1 MTWILILA
9 IIVSLLL
16 MLVIL
21 VQNPKGGGLASNFSQ
36 GNQIFGVEKTTDIV
50 ERITWIG
57 AIVIV
62 VISLVAASYNGQRSK
77 AAGSQ
82 PAAEETSLPD
92 VKAPRSTQLTK
103 SVNHLIKKEVAGDL
117 FFLFS
122 ISIA

>member
-82 PAAEETSLPD
+82 PAAEETTLPD
-92 VKAPRSTQLTK
+92 VKAPRSTK
-103 SVNHLIKKEVAGDL
+103 
-117 FFLFS
+117 
-122 ISIA
+122 